1 MIKFKKMLK
10 FLSKEDGSVGKIG
23 ESIAAKYLKSKGYRI
38 LERNFKTKFG
48 EIDIISISPEGF
60 LVFVEVKTMKVDGKI
75 SNIDDK
81 GERFYPEDHM
91 TFKKIKNFKKM
102 SEYYL
107 NKNLKNKAKVSDC
120 RLDVIAIDLKEK
132 NDYEIRHY
140 ENLQ

>member
-1 MIKFKKMLK
+1 MLK
-10 FLSKEDGSVGKIG
+10 FLSKKESSIGKIG
-23 ESIAAKYLKSKGYRI
+23 EYIAAKYLKSKGYRI

-48 EIDIISISPEGF
+48 EIDIISISPEGC
-60 LVFVEVKTMKVDGKI
+60 LVLVEVKTMKVDDEI
-75 SNIDDK
+75 DNINNKDK
-81 GERFYPEDHM
+81 RFYPEDHM
-91 TFKKIKNFKKM
+91 TLKKIKNFKKV

>member
-1 MIKFKKMLK
+1 MLK

-48 EIDIISISPEGF
+48 EIDIISISPQGS
-60 LVFVEVKTMKVDGKI
+60 LVFVEVKTMKVNSKI
-75 SNIDDK
+75 SSNIDEK
-81 GERFYPEDHM
+81 GGRFYPEDHM

-107 NKNLKNKAKVSDC
+107 NKNLKSKIKVSDC